1 MSEATSPATVQP
13 FTIAVPQAVLDDLR
27 QRLERARWP
36 DPSPGYGWRQGTE
49 LAYLKSLVE
58 TWRSGFDW
66 RKQEALLNGFPHC
79 TAEVDGLRLHALH
92 ARSPHAS
99 ARPLLLLHGWPG
111 NVFEFYKLIPRLTQ
125 PERFGGSAADA
136 LHVVAPSL
144 PGYGFSSAPQAP
156 GAGPRQIAR
165 WLHTLMAER
174 LGYRDYYVQGGDW
187 GSVIGSWLALDRPE
201 AVRALHLNMLGLR
214 PALGA
219 EGASLGAEGA
229 APAPPLAAEER
240 AYLERAKRLR
250 SEELAYQAIQ
260 GTKPQTLGY
269 GLHDSPVGLAGWLVE
284 KYRAWTDCG
293 GELER
298 ALTREEVL
306 TLITIYWVTGT
317 ITSSVRLYFEYR
329 ATRDALRAGER
340 VEVPV
345 GFADFPGEILRA
357 PRAFVE
363 RAYAIVHWSEMPRGG
378 HFAALEQ
385 PELLAQD
392 LWRFFRGR

>member
-1 MSEATSPATVQP
+1 MSPGLSTTNSLAGSAASVQP
-13 FTIAVPQAVLDDLR
+13 FTIAVPQAVLDDLSL
-27 QRLERARWP
+27 RLERVRWP
-36 DPSPGYGWRQGTE
+36 DPSPGYGWRQGTD

-58 TWRSGFDW
+58 TWRTSFDW

-79 TAEVDGLRLHALH
+79 TTEVDGLRFHALH
-92 ARSPHAS
+92 ARSPHAN

-111 NVFEFYKLIPRLTQ
+111 NVFEFYKLIPRLTE
-125 PERFGGSAADA
+125 PDKFGGSAADA

-144 PGYGFSSAPQAP
+144 PGYGFSAAPREP
-156 GAGPRQIAR
+156 GASPRRIAH

-174 LGYRDYYVQGGDW
+174 LGYRGYFVQGGDW
-187 GSVIGSWLALDRPE
+187 GSVAGSWLARDQPDF
-201 AVRALHLNMLGLR
+201 VRALHLNMMGLR
-214 PALGA
+214 P
-219 EGASLGAEGA
+219 SLGPES
-229 APAPPLAAEER
+229 PPLTAEER
-240 AYLERAKRLR
+240 AYLEHAKRLR
-250 SEELAYQAIQ
+250 GEELAYQAIQ

-298 ALTREEVL
+298 ALTREELL

-329 ATRDALRAGER
+329 ASRDALRAGER

-345 GFADFPGEILRA
+345 GFADFPGEILRV
-357 PRAFVE
+357 PRAFAE
-363 RAYAIVHWSEMPRGG
+363 RAYAIAHWSEMPRGG

-385 PELLAQD
+385 PDLLARD
-392 LWRFFRGR
+392 LWKFFRGR